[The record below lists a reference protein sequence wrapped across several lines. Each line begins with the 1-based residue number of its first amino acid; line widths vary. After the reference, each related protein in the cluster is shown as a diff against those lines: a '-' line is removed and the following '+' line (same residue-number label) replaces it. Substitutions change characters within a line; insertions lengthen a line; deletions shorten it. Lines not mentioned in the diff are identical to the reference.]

1 MFESPTFSEMRC
13 AIPHSR
19 QPTDSMQLCSL
30 TPVLTRTVICG
41 ASLALVA
48 CSDVVDPVS
57 ALPPRIASHV
67 ALASMVAQSVA
78 LSTQVS
84 RPNEVAWRIASQ
96 RFPGFAGTE
105 LDDSGNLVV
114 LLSGGLDDAA
124 AARSAALELLRQTGR
139 PLLRVDG
146 HPLGVSVREV
156 AHSYT
161 ELARWRDEMLV
172 PVLDG
177 ARASSLD
184 LDESK
189 NAVTI
194 GVRDAAIARDVESV
208 LAALKV
214 PRTAYRVEI
223 GDVAIEVADLEA
235 RGRPLMGGVK
245 FGFLTSSS
253 VPTWCTLGIPVLR
266 SGVRGFLSA
275 SHCSTIRNTPDYG
288 TAWQPWYNG
297 PAIGS
302 EVFDR
307 VGSSCG
313 WFNSLNC
320 RHADVAMYG
329 LQTLDSL
336 PGEAGFAVGRIARTA
351 APTPG
356 IHDGYGSV
364 AVVGSWDVAGMLS
377 YPIMNET
384 LHKIGNT
391 TGWTYGKVY
400 KTCVTKDIP
409 GHRYWCQDFV
419 EVNAEPGDSGS
430 PVFRLYA
437 SSITGEP
444 YATAFFMGI
453 LWGADAA
460 TGPAHSGGIFGN
472 VSQLLLEL
480 GNFQVVP

>member
-1 MFESPTFSEMRC
+1 M
-13 AIPHSR
+13 
-19 QPTDSMQLCSL
+19 
-30 TPVLTRTVICG
+30 
-41 ASLALVA
+41 
-48 CSDVVDPVS
+48 
-57 ALPPRIASHV
+57 
-67 ALASMVAQSVA
+67 AQSIP
-78 LSTQVS
+78 S
-84 RPNEVAWRIASQ
+84 
-96 RFPGFAGTE
+96 FAGTE
-105 LDDSGNLVV
+105 FDEAGNLVV
-114 LLSGGLDDAA
+114 LVSGMSDDYAA
-124 AARSAALELLRQTGR
+124 AKAAALELLRRTGR
-139 PLLRVDG
+139 PLVNSDG
-146 HPLGVSVREV
+146 HSIGVSVRAV
-156 AHSYT
+156 RHTFA
-161 ELARWRDEMLV
+161 ELAHWRDQMLI

-184 LDESK
+184 LDESR
-189 NAVTI
+189 NAITI
-194 GVRDAAIARDVESV
+194 GVRDAVIGSDVERV
-208 LAALKV
+208 LDALKV
-214 PRTAYRVEI
+214 PATAYRVEI
-223 GDVAIEVADLEA
+223 GDGAVEVTDLEA
-235 RGRPLMGGVK
+235 RWRPIMGGVK
-245 FGFLTSSS
+245 YGFLSSS
-253 VPTWCTLGIPVLR
+253 GAATWCTVGIPVLR
-266 SGVRGFLSA
+266 YAVRGFLSA
-275 SHCSTIRNTPDYG
+275 SHCSTIRNTPDCG
-288 TAWQPWYNG
+288 SAWQPWYYG
-297 PAIGS
+297 SAIGT

-336 PGEAGFAVGRIARTA
+336 PGEVGFVVGRIARTA

-364 AVVGSWDVAGMLS
+364 TVVGSWDVAAMLS

-384 LHKIGNT
+384 VHKIGNT
-391 TGWTYGKVY
+391 TGWTYGRVY

-409 GHRYWCQDFV
+409 GHRYWCQDFA

-453 LWGADAA
+453 LWAADAA

-480 GNFQVVP
+480 GSFQVVP